1 MATSPAFTNPYGFN
15 QGSKT
20 FASDTYAAMTRQQWA
35 NYVSTF
41 VPLENQLIKY
51 ATDPNVVS
59 NAMSEASRDVNFSF
73 DAQQGS
79 FDRRM
84 RAMGATLDND
94 QQAVRQRNTG
104 LSRALADVNAQN
116 VAGYTTRQ
124 RQQSILGNPA
134 PMGGM

>member
-1 MATSPAFTNPYGFN
+1 MAASMFTNPYGLN
-15 QGSKT
+15 PGSKT
-20 FASDTYAAMTRQQWA
+20 YASDTYAAMTRQQWA

-51 ATDPNVVS
+51 ATDPSVVS
-59 NAMSEASRDVNFSF
+59 TAMSNASRDVNASF
-73 DAQQGS
+73 DAQEGTL
-79 FDRRM
+79 DRRM
-84 RAMGATLDND
+84 RAMGATLDPD
-94 QQAVRQRNTG
+94 QQATRQRNTG

>member
-1 MATSPAFTNPYGFN
+1 MPTQTLSNPFGYSP
-15 QGSKT
+15 GSSNY
-20 FASDTYAAMTRQQWA
+20 ASETYAAMTRQQWA

-59 NAMSEASRDVNFSF
+59 NAMSEASRDVNASF
-73 DAQQGS
+73 DAQEGT
-79 FDRRM
+79 FNRRL
-84 RAMGATLDND
+84 RATGAALDND

>member
-1 MATSPAFTNPYGFN
+1 VATPMFTNPYGYSP
-15 QGSKT
+15 GSKT
-20 FASDTYAAMTRQQWA
+20 YASDSYAAMTRQQWA

-51 ATDPNVVS
+51 ATDPNVVN
-59 NAMSEASRDVNFSF
+59 NAMSEASRDVNASF
-73 DAQQGS
+73 DAQEGT
-79 FDRRM
+79 FNRRL
-84 RAMGATLDND
+84 RATGAALDND

>member
-1 MATSPAFTNPYGFN
+1 MATPMFTNPYGYSP
-15 QGSKT
+15 GSKT
-20 FASDTYAAMTRQQWA
+20 YASDTYAAMTRQQWA

-41 VPLENQLIKY
+41 VPIEHQLIKY
-51 ATDPNVVS
+51 ATDPSVVS
-59 NAMSEASRDVNFSF
+59 GAMSEASRDVNASF
-73 DAQQGS
+73 DAQEGA
-79 FDRRM
+79 FNRRL
-84 RAMGATLDND
+84 RATGATLDAD

>member
-1 MATSPAFTNPYGFN
+1 MATGMFTNPYGFN
-15 QGSKT
+15 PGSKT
-20 FASDTYAAMTRQQWA
+20 YASDSYAAMTRQQWA

-51 ATDPNVVS
+51 ATDPSVVS
-59 NAMSEASRDVNFSF
+59 NAMAEASRDVNFSF

-79 FDRRM
+79 LDRRM
-84 RAMGATLDND
+84 RAMGVTPDND
-94 QQAVRQRNTG
+94 QQAVQKRNTG